1 MHIRTCMKKQNLYV
15 ILTRINGKE
24 YWSCIGFHTFTLT
37 KSSFLWNVR
46 KSHVYESHINH
57 SQAKSLEE
65 QNNTIM
71 YLLFCSLSMSYN
83 FYFFLK
89 DPKYLSAKG
98 NFTWVLMNHDIYIY
112 IANPNLF
119 PSNPYAS
126 ENDKGFKRKII
137 IISCKFMA
145 MALNDPPEYAK
156 YGPHFGYF

>member
-1 MHIRTCMKKQNLYV
+1 MHIHTCMKTQNLYV
-15 ILTRINGKE
+15 ILTKKINGKE

-71 YLLFCSLSMSYN
+71 YLLFCSLSMSYK
-83 FYFFLK
+83 FFFFFKK
-89 DPKYLSAKG
+89 DPNIYLLKETLHEYS
-98 NFTWVLMNHDIYIY
+98 WIMIH

-137 IISCKFMA
+137 IISCKFMV
-145 MALNDPPEYAK
+145 MALNDPPEY
-156 YGPHFGYF
+156 GPHFGYF